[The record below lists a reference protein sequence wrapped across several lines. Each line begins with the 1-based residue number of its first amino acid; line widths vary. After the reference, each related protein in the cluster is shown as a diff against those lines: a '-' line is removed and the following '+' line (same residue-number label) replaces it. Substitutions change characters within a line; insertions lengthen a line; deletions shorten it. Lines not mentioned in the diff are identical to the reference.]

1 MRLEEGIRK
10 MTSFPASIMR
20 IKNRGLLK
28 EGFFADITTFN
39 PDTIIDCATYQ
50 NPHSFPIGIDYVI
63 VNGEIAVEGD
73 KFKKESCGK
82 VLKQDI

>member
-1 MRLEEGIRK
+1 

-28 EGFFADITTFN
+28 EGFFADITIVN

-50 NPHSFPIGIDYVI
+50 NPHSFPIGIDYLI
-63 VNGEIAVEGD
+63 VYGEIAVERD